1 VRTSPPCTKPARRL
15 QALNQPSRNTDNLD
29 TAYWAITADRGVLSF
44 CAATSAAPPHR
55 RIRHNVIIAL
65 SEPRCVPAG
74 TEVHLSAPP
83 DFRQFT
89 GIHRYVLYTCSLFS
103 PPKAPSKNGRPR
115 TKRQHG
121 TKQTG
126 IPNPCNR
133 FALLLLL
140 LSRAII
146 TIRPLLKLIT
156 ITLLIR
162 ARRKHRR

>member
-15 QALNQPSRNTDNLD
+15 QAVNQSSRNTDNLD
-29 TAYWAITADRGVLSF
+29 TAYWAITADRDVLSF

-55 RIRHNVIIAL
+55 RIRHIVIIAL

-89 GIHRYVLYTCSLFS
+89 GTHRYVL
-103 PPKAPSKNGRPR
+103 KAPSKNGRPR
-115 TKRQHG
+115 AKGQHG
-121 TKQTG
+121 IKQNG
-126 IPNPCNR
+126 LPNPCNR
-133 FALLLLL
+133 FALLLILLLLL
-140 LSRAII
+140 LSRALII
-146 TIRPLLKLIT
+146 IRPFLKLIT
-156 ITLLIR
+156 TTLLIR